1 MSLYIASLNSGS
13 NGNCYYIGNEQ
24 EAILVD
30 AGISCRETE
39 RRMRRLGLPLDRV
52 KAIFIS
58 HEHDD
63 HIRGLEVL
71 SKRYQLPVYITAPTL
86 QSART
91 QLEPGGVLSFTAHQ
105 PVVIGELEVTAFPK
119 SHDAS
124 DPYSFVIACRH
135 LRIGVFTDIGH
146 VCEQVIY
153 HFRQCHAVFL
163 ETNYDEQMLEEGRYP
178 YPLKRRIRGGEGHL
192 SNRQALELFVAHR
205 PVYMSHLLLSHLSQ
219 DNNRP
224 ELARELFEQEAG
236 DVRIVVASRYEESEV
251 YVIDA
256 VEDGSK
262 MIQWSAEMERVPVAG
277 VPVEERKTALLG
289 ATAKTA
295 GGKRGSKSKTTG
307 SDGVIQI
314 TLF

>member
-13 NGNCYYIGNEQ
+13 NGNCYYIGNDQ

-71 SKRYQLPVYITAPTL
+71 SKRYQLPVYITIPTL

-91 QLEPGGVLSFTAHQ
+91 RLEPEGIRSFTAHK
-105 PVVIGELEVTAFPK
+105 PTVIGELEVTAFPK

-124 DPYSFVIACRH
+124 DPCSFVITYRH

-146 VCEQVIY
+146 VCEQVIH

-192 SNRQALELFVAHR
+192 SNRQALELFMAHR
-205 PVYMSHLLLSHLSQ
+205 PAYMSHLLLSHLSQ

-224 ELARELFEQEAG
+224 ELVRELFEQEAG
-236 DVRIVVASRYEESEV
+236 GVRIIVASRYEETEV

-256 VEDGSK
+256 VEDGSE
-262 MIQWSAEMERVPVAG
+262 MVQWRAGGRMGTTPGAEAGARKAALMEA
-277 VPVEERKTALLG
+277 A
-289 ATAKTA
+289 AKTA
-295 GGKRGSKSKTTG
+295 GSKRRKGKTAGT
-307 SDGVIQI
+307 DGVIQI

>member
-13 NGNCYYIGNEQ
+13 NGNCYYIGNDR

-39 RRMRRLGLPLDRV
+39 RRMRRLGLALDRV

-71 SKRYQLPVYITAPTL
+71 SRRYQLPVYITTPTL

-91 QLEPGGVLSFTAHQ
+91 RLEPEGIRSFTAHQ
-105 PVVIGELEVTAFPK
+105 PTVIGELEVTAFPK

-124 DPYSFVIACRH
+124 DPYSFVIAHQH

-146 VCEQVIY
+146 VCEQVIH

-163 ETNYDEQMLEEGRYP
+163 ETNYDEKMLEEGRYP

-192 SNRQALELFVAHR
+192 SNRQALELFVMHR
-205 PVYMSHLLLSHLSQ
+205 PAYMSHLLLSHLSQ

-224 ELARELFEQEAG
+224 ELVRELFEQEAG
-236 DVRIVVASRYEESEV
+236 GVRIIVASRYEETEV

-256 VEDGSK
+256 MEDGSE
-262 MIQWSAEMERVPVAG
+262 MVQWRAAG
-277 VPVEERKTALLG
+277 ARKTALME
-289 ATAKTA
+289 AAAKTA
-295 GGKRGSKSKTTG
+295 GGKRGRKGKTAGT
-307 SDGVIQI
+307 DGVIQI